1 MKIIIE
7 MYNRQLKK
15 ELLTQLTENK
25 IIVLIGPR
33 QVGKTTLIN
42 EILSSENVLNLNGD
56 DPSVQDLL
64 KNVNTE
70 RLRSIVGGHQFVFID
85 EAQRIDG
92 IGISL
97 KLLHDEIPEIKVIAS
112 GSSAF
117 ELKGLINEPLTG
129 RKREYHLYPISWRE
143 FEEKIGFVKAYQQ
156 LENRLLFG
164 MYPEVLNSVGNER
177 QVLSEITESYL
188 YKDILSFSGI
198 RKPDV
203 LQKIL
208 KALAYQIGNEVSYN
222 EIAQLVG
229 VDKNTVNQ
237 YITILEQ
244 AYVVFTLKSFSR
256 NLRNEIKTNQKVYF
270 YDVGVRNAVIQ
281 NFSPLGSRMDL
292 GALWENFLLSERLKQ
307 NAYQKT
313 YTTMHFWRTVS
324 QQEIDLIEE
333 VDGKINAF
341 EFKWNTKKNYKTP
354 KSFLEAYQT
363 EVEIIH
369 PNNFQAFVNR

>member
-92 IGISL
+92 IGITL

-177 QVLSEITESYL
+177 RVLSEITESYL

-333 VDGKINAF
+333 VDGKISAF